1 MTFALPKT
9 LATIAF
15 ASAALLATGCSNL
28 MSTAADA
35 PAAKSMAT
43 EVAAQ
48 ATAQAKDA
56 MAQQSLYEV
65 HHDNRIYLFD
75 NVELYHDFQKSGHT
89 AYMKTFI
96 GAGPKGET
104 LIFGLTGE
112 QKAMMS
118 GIPHVDLYFGTT
130 EAAGKFYGEMAAEG
144 RIFVFSS
151 LADMTSTRDTG
162 EAALRFSDIG
172 AGPNGETVIY
182 VLNSENKKVRPDAL
196 MAQFKA
202 INFQ

>member
-1 MTFALPKT
+1 MNFALPKT
-9 LATIAF
+9 F
-15 ASAALLATGCSNL
+15 AALAISGTVLLASGCSNL

-35 PAAKSMAT
+35 PAARSMT
-43 EVAAQ
+43 SDVAAQ
-48 ATAQAKDA
+48 DA

-65 HHDNRIYLFD
+65 HHEGRIYLFD
-75 NVELYHDFQKSGHT
+75 NIELYHDFQQTGHT

-96 GAGPKGET
+96 GAGPKGQT
-104 LIFGLTGE
+104 LVFGLTGE
-112 QKAMMS
+112 QKKLMS
-118 GIPHVDLYFGTT
+118 GIPHVDLYFGTV
-130 EAAGKFYGEMAAEG
+130 EASGKFYGEMAAEG

-151 LADMTSTRDTG
+151 LADMNSTRSTG

-182 VLNSENKKVRPDAL
+182 VLNSENKKQRPEAL

-202 INFQ
+202 LNFK